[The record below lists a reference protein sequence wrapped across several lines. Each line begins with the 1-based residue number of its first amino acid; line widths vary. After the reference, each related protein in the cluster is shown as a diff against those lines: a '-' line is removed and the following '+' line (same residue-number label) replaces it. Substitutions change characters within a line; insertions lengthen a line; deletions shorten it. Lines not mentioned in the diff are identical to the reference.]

1 MTVRKY
7 FSIEDGNLQSR
18 SLVTSRSKLYS
29 DIDLTFAKKP
39 SGDVY
44 KKTDASAVKQAIKNL
59 LLTNLT
65 EKPFNPYFG
74 GGLSDLLFELADDQ
88 LDFLIEEQI
97 KTALQNWEP
106 RAKIISIE
114 PNIQP
119 DNNTAR
125 VKIVFQVISTSEE
138 VVFETTIVRLR

>member
-1 MTVRKY
+1 MSRV

-18 SLVTSRSKLYS
+18 SIVTSRNKLYS
-29 DIDLTFAKKP
+29 DIDLTFAKRS

-44 KKTDASAVKQAIKNL
+44 KKTDAAAVKQSIKNL
-59 LLTNLT
+59 LLTNLG

-74 GGLSDLLFELADDQ
+74 GGLSDLLFELADNDLDILLEDQ
-88 LDFLIEEQI
+88 ITAAIE
-97 KTALQNWEP
+97 NWEP
-106 RAKIISIE
+106 RAKLISIV

-125 VKIVFQVISTSEE
+125 VKIVFQIISTSEE
-138 VVFETTIVRLR
+138 VVFETTVARLR